1 MSYNRLRCLDAYGCE
16 QGLVGCGNEPTT
28 HFINTTESLQYVL
41 NNNYNYTTKGNG
53 SVKSDGNLKKPTASP
68 LKAENEISEGAADFD
83 CNKDGYMTN
92 GTECVNINECEEGS
106 HTCKNDDD
114 CIDNDGSFDCSCEE
128 GLSWDGIE
136 CVELKQCGDESTDG
150 KTPCIPG
157 VGSRVVPSGINLMT
171 SILMALGVFV
181 LLNQPN

>member
-1 MSYNRLRCLDAYGCE
+1 MDAYGCE
-16 QGLVGCGNEPTT
+16 QGLCNCGNKSTT
-28 HFINTTESLQYVL
+28 HFVNTTWSGSFEYVL
-41 NNNYNYTTKGNG
+41 NNSYTTNGNG
-53 SVKSDGNLKKPTASP
+53 SVKSDDILKKPAVSP
-68 LKAENEISEGAADFD
+68 LKAENEIVGGGADYI
-83 CNKDGYMTN
+83 CNKDGYRTN

-157 VGSRVVPSGINLMT
+157 VGIRVVPSGINFMT
-171 SILMALGVFV
+171 TMLMALGIFV
-181 LLNQPN
+181 LLNQPT

>member
-16 QGLVGCGNEPTT
+16 QGLGRCGNKSTT
-28 HFINTTESLQYVL
+28 HFVNTTESLEYVL
-41 NNNYNYTTKGNG
+41 NNRSNYTTEGNG
-53 SVKSDGNLKKPTASP
+53 SMKSDGNMMKPAPSP
-68 LKAENEISEGAADFD
+68 LKAKNEISEDGADLD
-83 CNKDGYMTN
+83 CDKDGYRTN

-136 CVELKQCGDESTDG
+136 CVELKQCGDVSTDG

-157 VGSRVVPSGINLMT
+157 VGSPVVPSGINLMT
-171 SILMALGVFV
+171 SMLMALGTFV
-181 LLNQPN
+181 LLNQAN